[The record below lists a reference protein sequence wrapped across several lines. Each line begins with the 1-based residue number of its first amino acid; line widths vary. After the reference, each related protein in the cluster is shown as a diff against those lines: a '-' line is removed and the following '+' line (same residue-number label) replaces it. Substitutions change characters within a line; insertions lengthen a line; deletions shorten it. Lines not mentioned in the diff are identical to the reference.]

1 MTLVCNSNSK
11 RVRYIS
17 ISKLSLSIYIDMFR
31 TEKKNGENVLRINI
45 DE

>member
-1 MTLVCNSNSK
+1 
-11 RVRYIS
+11 
-17 ISKLSLSIYIDMFR
+17 LSIYIDMFR